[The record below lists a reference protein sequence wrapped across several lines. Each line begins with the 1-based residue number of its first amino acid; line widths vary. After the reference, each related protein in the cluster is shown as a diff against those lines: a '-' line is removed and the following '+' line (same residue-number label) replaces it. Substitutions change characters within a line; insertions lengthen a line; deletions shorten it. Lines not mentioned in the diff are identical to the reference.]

1 MLYSSVYWK
10 ASTDL
15 AAIVLS
21 FSLAAKS
28 WSSFSRVSLHSVLR
42 SSLKV
47 LAFYFKVLASS
58 MMSMSFFFS
67 VEFSF
72 SKASILD
79 VRDATL
85 AFGVRYSEAIW
96 RLSPNT

>member
-1 MLYSSVYWK
+1 ME
-10 ASTDL
+10 
-15 AAIVLS
+15 
-21 FSLAAKS
+21 
-28 WSSFSRVSLHSVLR
+28 
-42 SSLKV
+42 
-47 LAFYFKVLASS
+47 
-58 MMSMSFFFS
+58 SMSFFFS
-67 VEFSF
+67 VEFYF